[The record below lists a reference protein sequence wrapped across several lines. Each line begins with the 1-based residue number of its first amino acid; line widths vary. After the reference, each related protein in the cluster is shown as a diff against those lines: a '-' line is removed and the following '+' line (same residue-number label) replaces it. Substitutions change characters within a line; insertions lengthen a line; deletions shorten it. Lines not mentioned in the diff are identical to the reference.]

1 MKNVVRKIVIFTIF
15 VLGIY
20 MFSNMAMAANTTN
33 STANARENTSN
44 SSNTSS
50 QSNTSSTE
58 STSEKPEE
66 SNANLSNLGIK
77 PHDFS
82 GFRYGTTTYDVTV
95 PADVEEIEVYATAQA
110 KSAKVSGTGTKTLED
125 GLNSFDVTV
134 TAEDGTTKTYTI
146 NVTRE
151 TAEEESNEETET
163 TENTENVQERYSGD
177 GLASL
182 KVADLE
188 LSPKFDTTIY
198 EYKVKYIGELT
209 KLDIEATGTDP
220 YYEIDITGNEDL
232 KEGENFITILVSDP
246 DGNNVATYQITV
258 DKSLVD
264 EEAIARE
271 QEEARKK
278 EEQRKM
284 LIIGGVVAVVVIAII
299 IFLIV
304 RHKRNKAWAEEYT
317 VPYSGLNDD
326 NDNGYY
332 GDDYEEETDY
342 EENEETQISKEKARE
357 KFLNNY
363 NSKDMDDYEE
373 IEDTPRR
380 RHKGKRFK

>member
-1 MKNVVRKIVIFTIF
+1 MKNVVRKIVIITIC

-20 MFSNMAMAANTTN
+20 MFSNMAMAANTTDN
-33 STANARENTSN
+33 TANAEENTSN

-50 QSNTSSTE
+50 TE
-58 STSEKPEE
+58 STNEKPEE
-66 SNANLSNLGIK
+66 SNANLSNLGIR

-110 KSAKVSGTGTKTLED
+110 KSAKVSGTGTKTLKD
-125 GLNSFDVTV
+125 GLNSFDIVV

-151 TAEEESNEETET
+151 EEQQNTEN
-163 TENTENVQERYSGD
+163 TENTENVQDRYSGD

-182 KVADLE
+182 KIADLE
-188 LSPKFDTTIY
+188 LTPEFDTNIY
-198 EYKVKYIGELT
+198 EYKVKYIGEET
-209 KLDIEATGTDP
+209 KLDIKAEGTDP

-232 KEGENFITILVSDP
+232 KEGENIITILVSDP

-258 DKSLVD
+258 NKSLVD

-278 EEQRKM
+278 EEQKKM
-284 LIIGGVVAVVVIAII
+284 ILIGGIVAVVIIAII

-317 VPYSGLNDD
+317 VPYSGLND
-326 NDNGYY
+326 NNENGYY
-332 GDDYEEETDY
+332 GDDYEDEMDY
-342 EENEETQISKEKARE
+342 EESEENKISKEKARE

-363 NSKDMDDYEE
+363 NSENLKDYEE

>member
-1 MKNVVRKIVIFTIF
+1 MKNVVKKIVIFTIF

-20 MFSNMAMAANTTN
+20 MFSNVAMAANTTDN
-33 STANARENTSN
+33 TANAKENTSN

-58 STSEKPEE
+58 STNEKPEE

-95 PADVEEIEVYATAQA
+95 PADVEKIEVYATAQA

-125 GLNSFDVTV
+125 GLNSFKVTV

-151 TAEEESNEETET
+151 TAEEEVTEETEA
-163 TENTENVQERYSGD
+163 TENVQDRYSGD

-188 LSPKFDTTIY
+188 LSPEFDTTVY
-198 EYKVKYIGELT
+198 EYKVKYIGEET
-209 KLDIEATGTDP
+209 KLDIKAEATDP

-299 IFLIV
+299 IFLII

-317 VPYSGLNDD
+317 VPYSGLNDN

-342 EENEETQISKEKARE
+342 EENEENQISKEKARE

-363 NSKDMDDYEE
+363 NSGNMDDYEE

-380 RHKGKRFK
+380 KHKGKRFK